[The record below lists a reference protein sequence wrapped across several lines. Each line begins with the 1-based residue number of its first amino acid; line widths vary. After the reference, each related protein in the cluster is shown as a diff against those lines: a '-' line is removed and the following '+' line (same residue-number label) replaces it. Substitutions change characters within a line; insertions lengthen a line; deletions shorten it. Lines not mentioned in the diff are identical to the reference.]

1 MILAHDAGLFSLEA
15 TLQKLFAAAF
25 TDGKGASWDAQGER
39 LKGALVEWDCQDVL
53 GVPPPLQAM
62 LDGIFREYRAGAGD
76 LAATPIGAILPWKFG
91 TPA

>member
-53 GVPPPLQAM
+53 GVPPPAT
-62 LDGIFREYRAGAGD
+62 GHAGRNFSGVS
-76 LAATPIGAILPWKFG
+76 GRRR
-91 TPA
+91 